1 MKYLFVGG
9 QKHGQWLDVP
19 DNRDVWLLLEEPPNF
34 WLDHNIQ
41 TAKSALDKHTAKLLK
56 YTKQTFTVQRQR
68 YWVFVLEGHELV
80 CD

>member
-19 DNRDVWLLLEEPPNF
+19 DGRDVWLLLEETD
-34 WLDHNIQ
+34 LDWAEHI
-41 TAKSALDKHTAKLLK
+41 TRDMGEVLDKHTVRLLK
-56 YTKQTFTVQRQR
+56 YNKQTFTKQQQR

>member
-19 DNRDVWLLLEEPPNF
+19 DNRDVWLLLEETE
-34 WLDHNIQ
+34 LDWAEDY
-41 TAKSALDKHTAKLLK
+41 TRGMEAVLDKHTAKLLK